1 MDLEVGSQNGAET
14 ARKRAPRRCSG
25 FLICSVWCALPAM
38 AGLRLPCHNGSDERS
53 PAMKV
58 LKGGKLIDGTG
69 AQPVADVAVVVRDQR
84 IAAVTTRA
92 GGDWPSDA
100 EVIDVSGL
108 TILPGLIDC
117 HDHLAMHGYDLA
129 QRWGINEPQSTRTLR
144 TAKVLEETLAMGYT
158 AVRDAAGLD
167 AGFKRAID
175 EGLIAG
181 PRLVVSLCIIS
192 PIGGIGDRVSP
203 SGFSCCVPN
212 DPLLPDGVVNSL
224 TDVRPTVRRIVR
236 AGADV
241 IKCATTGG
249 ASSRPG
255 HGPLDGA
262 FNLGRAEALTDEAH
276 ALDRRVMCHA
286 LGGRGLRIAIEA
298 GVDSIEHGCYLDE
311 EPELLDMMA
320 QRGIFFVPTFAVY
333 DFHRKSPLPH
343 IRERAHHLREHH
355 IESLR
360 RAFAAGV
367 KIAAGT
373 DAGGHGHPQ
382 NAVEVECLVNAG
394 LSPLQALRAAT
405 GWAAECLG
413 LERNIGTV
421 EKGKLADLIVVAGDP
436 LSDVAVLQD
445 PARIALVLKDGE
457 VIANRLAT

>member
-1 MDLEVGSQNGAET
+1 ML
-14 ARKRAPRRCSG
+14 
-25 FLICSVWCALPAM
+25 
-38 AGLRLPCHNGSDERS
+38 
-53 PAMKV
+53 KV
-58 LKGGKLIDGTG
+58 LRGGALIDGTG
-69 AQPVADVAVVVRDQR
+69 AGP
-84 IAAVTTRA
+84 RA
-92 GGDWPSDA
+92 GATVVIRDGRIEAVPTRPAADWPHDA
-100 EVIDVSGL
+100 EIIDVSGM

-117 HDHLAMHGYDLA
+117 HDHMAMHGYDLA
-129 QRWGINEPQSTRTLR
+129 RRWGIDEPQSTRTLR
-144 TAKVLEETLAMGYT
+144 TAKVLEQTLAMGYT

-167 AGFKRAID
+167 TGFKRAID

-224 TDVRPTVRRIVR
+224 ADVRPVVRRIVR

-249 ASSRPG
+249 ASSRPD

-262 FNLGRAEALTDEAH
+262 FNLDEMQALTEEAH

-320 QRGIFFVPTFAVY
+320 ERGIFFVPTFAVY

-343 IRERAHHLREHH
+343 VRERARHLQEHH
-355 IESLR
+355 VESLR
-360 RAFAAGV
+360 RALAAGV

-373 DAGGHGHPQ
+373 DAGGHGHPS
-382 NAVEVECLVNAG
+382 NALEIEYLVKAG
-394 LSPLQALRAAT
+394 LTPLQALRAAT

-413 LERNIGTV
+413 RGSEFGTV
-421 EKGKLADLIVVAGDP
+421 EKGKLADLILVNGDP
-436 LSDVAVLQD
+436 LEDVTILQKPD
-445 PARIALVLKDGE
+445 RIALVLKGGE
-457 VIANRLAT
+457 VAARRMERASAARAS

>member
-1 MDLEVGSQNGAET
+1 
-14 ARKRAPRRCSG
+14 
-25 FLICSVWCALPAM
+25 
-38 AGLRLPCHNGSDERS
+38 
-53 PAMKV
+53 MKV
-58 LKGGKLIDGTG
+58 LKGGTLIDGTG
-69 AQPVADVAVVVRDQR
+69 AGPVAGATVVVEGQR
-84 IAAVTTRA
+84 IEAVTTRSN
-92 GGDWPSDA
+92 GDWPSDA
-100 EVIDVSGL
+100 EIIDVSGM

-117 HDHLAMHGYDLA
+117 HDHMAMHSYDLA
-129 QRWGINEPQSTRTLR
+129 WRWGISEPQSTRALR
-144 TAKVLEETLAMGYT
+144 TAKVLQETLAAGYT

-167 AGFKRAID
+167 TGFKRAID
-175 EGLIAG
+175 EGLIMG
-181 PRLVVSLCIIS
+181 PRLVLSLCIIS

-212 DPLLPDGVVNSL
+212 DPLLPDCVVNSL
-224 TDVRPTVRRIVR
+224 ADVRPVVRRIVR

-262 FNLGRAEALTDEAH
+262 FNLDEMRSLTDEAH

-311 EPELLDMMA
+311 EPALLDMMA
-320 QRGIFFVPTFAVY
+320 QRNIFFVPTFAVY
-333 DFHRKSPLPH
+333 EYHRKSALPH
-343 IRERAHHLREHH
+343 VRERAHHLQEHH
-355 IESLR
+355 VTSLR

-373 DAGGHGHPQ
+373 DAGGHGHPS
-382 NAVEVECLVNAG
+382 NAMEIECLVKAG
-394 LSPLQALRAAT
+394 LTPLQALRAAT

-413 LERNIGTV
+413 LEHDIGTI

-436 LSDVAVLQD
+436 LGDVKMLQN
-445 PARIALVLKDGE
+445 PERIALVLKGGE
-457 VIANRLAT
+457 IAAYRLAKTR

>member
-1 MDLEVGSQNGAET
+1 M
-14 ARKRAPRRCSG
+14 
-25 FLICSVWCALPAM
+25 I
-38 AGLRLPCHNGSDERS
+38 
-53 PAMKV
+53 KV
-58 LKGGKLIDGTG
+58 LKGGRLMDGTG
-69 AQPVADVAVVVRDQR
+69 AAPVASATIVIRDER
-84 IAAVTTRA
+84 VEAVTTRA
-92 GGDWPSDA
+92 MDEWPQDA
-100 EVIDVSGL
+100 QIIDASGM

-117 HDHLAMHGYDLA
+117 HDHMAMHGYDLA
-129 QRWGINEPQSTRTLR
+129 RRWGIDEPQSTRTLR
-144 TAKVLEETLAMGYT
+144 TAKVLRDTLAAGYT

-175 EGLIAG
+175 EGLIPG

-212 DPLLPDGVVNSL
+212 DPLLPDGVVNSMA
-224 TDVRPTVRRIVR
+224 DVRPAVRRVVR

-255 HGPLDGA
+255 HGPRDGA
-262 FNLGRAEALTDEAH
+262 FNLDEMQALTDEAH

-286 LGGRGLRIAIEA
+286 LGGRGLRIAVEA

-311 EPELLDMMA
+311 EPELIETMA
-320 QRGIFFVPTFAVY
+320 RRGIFFVPTFAVY

-343 IRERAHHLREHH
+343 VRERAHELEEHH
-355 IESLR
+355 VESLR

-373 DAGGHGHPQ
+373 DAGGHGHPS
-382 NAVEVECLVNAG
+382 NALEIECLVKTG
-394 LSPLQALRAAT
+394 LTPLQALRAAT

-413 LERNIGTV
+413 REGEFGTV
-421 EKGKLADLIVVAGDP
+421 EKGKLADLILAMGDP
-436 LSDVAVLQD
+436 LEDVAILQK
-445 PARIALVLKDGE
+445 PERIALVLKGGE
-457 VIANRLAT
+457 IAAHRLAQAAAARG